1 MEQLIN
7 IRRCPVRSI
16 IFLALIIL
24 VLTGCGGS
32 GVDLDNRSLGIGP
45 VSGTVRYIDLEGGF
59 YGIVVDDKTA
69 YEPQNL
75 APEFQQD
82 GLLVR
87 FSGLRINDG
96 SSLMWGIPLKITSIE
111 KIQDGNTQN

>member
-1 MEQLIN
+1 MK
-7 IRRCPVRSI
+7 PA
-16 IFLALIIL
+16 IFLALTVLIL
-24 VLTGCGGS
+24 IGCGGS

-45 VSGTVRYIDLEGGF
+45 VGGTVRYIDLEGGF
-59 YGIVVDDKTA
+59 YGIIDDDKTT

-75 APEFQQD
+75 ASEFQQD
-82 GLLVR
+82 GLRVR

-96 SSLMWGIPLKITSIE
+96 SSLMWGIPLNITSIE